1 LTGAKLSELSI
12 HTSPIVSLQVVERP
26 EFFMNLQGMT
36 ATLKPLKRVKDGE
49 VTTVEFKA
57 EEPLPIEET
66 PTEESGEEKLL
77 QLNSAIYK
85 MWVEHWV

>member
-1 LTGAKLSELSI
+1 
-12 HTSPIVSLQVVERP
+12 
-26 EFFMNLQGMT
+26 MNLQGMT
-36 ATLKPLKRVKDGE
+36 AALKPLKRVKDGD

-57 EEPLPIEET
+57 EEPLPIEEVSVV
-66 PTEESGEEKLL
+66 EETGEDKLL